1 MGAHVY
7 VKFVIQG
14 SVVHGPTVL
23 RSYLEVKEEDVK
35 KKISITNYTNKLILY
50 ILKYHKSDS
59 SSRHM
64 TNMDINLI
72 LIKINIIFILF

>member
-1 MGAHVY
+1 MSAHVY

-14 SVVHGPTVL
+14 SVIHGPTVM
-23 RSYLEVKEEDVK
+23 RSYLELEEDVK

-50 ILKYHKSDS
+50 ILKYHNSDC

-72 LIKINIIFILF
+72 SMKINIIFILF